1 MIKVYIARHGETTWN
16 VERRIAGR
24 SDPGLTPKGR
34 EQSLKLLEQLRDRPI
49 SAIYTSTRQR
59 TVHTAQPLA
68 DSFGLP
74 ILKRAEL
81 DEMDF
86 GTYEGKTPADLDD
99 GGRREFQQYRENRL
113 TFRFPEGEA
122 YNDVAAR
129 LGPFADQILRNH
141 DGQEILIVGHRGS
154 NRMLIGL
161 LLEIPL
167 EEAVRIEQANDCLYL
182 VERNGKPKVSYFING
197 EMKEGLLFESFTPG
211 GR

>member
-1 MIKVYIARHGETTWN
+1 LITIYIARHGETTWN

-24 SDPGLTPKGR
+24 SDPGLTPRGY
-34 EQSLKLLEQLRDRPI
+34 EQSLNLLEQLKGQPI

-59 TVHTAQPLA
+59 TIHTARPLA

-74 ILKRAEL
+74 ILMRAEL

-113 TFRFPEGEA
+113 TFRFPGGEA

-129 LGPFADQILRNH
+129 LRPFATQILKSH

-154 NRMLIGL
+154 NRMLIGW

-182 VERNGKPKVSYFING
+182 VERNAKPSVFHFLNG
-197 EMKEGLLFESFTPG
+197 EKNEGLLFESMTIG